1 MATGLKTKLYKGTGT
16 SLDNAVFTAEDAIA
30 NLTSIGEQ
38 KSTVDEV
45 ETTDLDC
52 VDGYKTFEAGMSDNG
67 SIAIAGNITAE
78 NYAKL
83 KALTVRNENGDYP
96 VAPFAI
102 YHPTVED
109 INGKFMAWLSDC
121 GRGELT
127 PGGLVT
133 FSATLRI
140 SGKIADFSGV
150 STSEY

>member
-1 MATGLKTKLYKGTGT
+1 MAVGLKAKLYKGTGT
-16 SLDNAVFTAEDAIA
+16 SLDAAVFTSADAIA

-38 KSTVDEV
+38 KATVDEI

-67 SIAIAGNITAE
+67 SFPISGNITAE

-83 KALTVRNENGDYP
+83 KALTVRDENGIYP
-96 VAPFAI
+96 TAPFAI
-102 YHPTVED
+102 YHPVVTD
-109 INGKFMAWLSDC
+109 INGKFMAWLSDL

-133 FSATLRI
+133 FSATVRI
-140 SGKIADFSGV
+140 SGKIADFDGI
-150 STSEY
+150 TE

>member
-1 MATGLKTKLYKGTGT
+1 MATGLKSKLYKGTGK
-16 SLDNAVFTAEDAIA
+16 SLADAVFTEEDRIA
-30 NLTSIGEQ
+30 NLTSIGDQ
-38 KSTVDEV
+38 KATVDEI

-67 SIAIAGNITAE
+67 SIAISGNITAN

-83 KALTVRNENGDYP
+83 KALGVRNEDGSYP
-96 VAPFAI
+96 LTPFAI
-102 YHPTVED
+102 YHPAVSD
-109 INGKFMAWLSDC
+109 INGKFMAWLADV

-140 SGKIADFSGV
+140 SGKIEDFTGV
-150 STSEY
+150 SE

>member
-1 MATGLKTKLYKGTGT
+1 MATGLKAKLYKGTGK
-16 SLDNAVFTAEDAIA
+16 SLADAIFTEDGRIA
-30 NLTSIGEQ
+30 HLTSIGEQ
-38 KSTVDEV
+38 KATVDEI

-83 KALTVRNENGDYP
+83 KALNVRDEDGNYP
-96 VAPFAI
+96 VVPFAV
-102 YHPTVED
+102 YHPVVTD
-109 INGKFMAWLSDC
+109 INGKFMAWLADV

-140 SGKIADFSGV
+140 SGKIEEFAGI
-150 STSEY
+150 TE

>member
-1 MATGLKTKLYKGTGT
+1 MSTGLKTKLYKGTGT
-16 SLDNAVFTAEDAIA
+16 SLTNAVFKEEDRIA

-38 KSTVDEV
+38 KSTVDEI

-52 VDGYKTFEAGMSDNG
+52 IDGYKTFEAGMSDNG

-83 KALTVRNENGDYP
+83 KKLSVRNEDGSYP
-96 VAPFAI
+96 ITPFAI
-102 YHPTVED
+102 YHPTVSD
-109 INGKFMAWLSDC
+109 INGKFMAWLSDV

-127 PGGLVT
+127 PGGLIT

-140 SGKIADFSGV
+140 SGKIEDFTGI
-150 STSEY
+150 TA